1 MSERIDEI
9 MPISGK
15 SYIDDY
21 DNIAEI
27 LKHFLNY
34 TMEELNSALPQSC
47 KLYDFAIDIARKL
60 GYMEFVSRT
69 SIEGFRL
76 SDLLCIMKY
85 YERTFSDPGEILMS
99 YMKDLRNNIVCLK
112 DLPWAMLFME
122 ISVKSLMDYFNKE
135 SGTNKYSS
143 LYLNICSLSKEC
155 AGFEVTDTTTLRQLF
170 DGTAGALYASWN
182 PGCDKDEYLDKI
194 ENSCLLIKCIFING
208 IAAWHYDKFN
218 FIGFLEK
225 HDIESESSYII
236 KL

>member
-15 SYIDDY
+15 GCIDDY

-27 LKHFLNY
+27 LEHFLNY
-34 TMEELNSALPQSC
+34 TMKELNSALPQSR
-47 KLYDFAIDIARKL
+47 KLYDFAIDAARKL
-60 GYMEFVSRT
+60 GNIEFVSKT
-69 SIEGFRL
+69 SIEKLRL
-76 SDLLCIMKY
+76 SDLLCIMEY
-85 YERTFSDPGEILMS
+85 FERTRDDPGEILLS
-99 YMKDLRNNIVCLK
+99 HMKELRNHIVCLK
-112 DLPWAMLFME
+112 DLPWATLFME
-122 ISVKSLMDYFNKE
+122 ISVKSLTDYFNKE
-135 SGTNKYSS
+135 SGANKYSS
-143 LYLNICSLSKEC
+143 LYHNICSLSREC
-155 AGFEVTDTTTLRQLF
+155 AEFEVTGTTTLRQLF
-170 DGTAGALYASWN
+170 DGTADALYASWN

-225 HDIESESSYII
+225 HDTESESCII

>member
-9 MPISGK
+9 MPISDKG
-15 SYIDDY
+15 YIDDY

-60 GYMEFVSRT
+60 GNIEFVSQT
-69 SIEGFRL
+69 SIESLRL
-76 SDLLCIMKY
+76 SDLLCIMEYFK
-85 YERTFSDPGEILMS
+85 RTCSDPGEVLIS
-99 YMKDLRNNIVCLK
+99 YMKNLRNNIVCLK
-112 DLPWAMLFME
+112 DLPWATLFMG
-122 ISVKSLMDYFNKE
+122 ISVKLLMDYFNKE

-143 LYLNICSLSKEC
+143 LYLSICSLSREC
-155 AGFEVTDTTTLRQLF
+155 AGFKVADTTTIRQLF
-170 DGTAGALYASWN
+170 DGTADALYASWN

-194 ENSCLLIKCIFING
+194 ENSCLLIKCVFING
-208 IAAWHYDKFN
+208 IAAWYYDKFN

-225 HDIESESSYII
+225 HDTESENYII